1 MKEATMRSALIAL
14 VLVTVAACTQSS
26 ASPSFRPH
34 PNDQQAREFLAHIV
48 NLAEAKDFSALCSH
62 GSLNCDQ
69 NLKDLDAAATV
80 PTTAPL
86 VVGSRDV
93 PDKDRYQGGR
103 LLEVCGLDGAGKAY
117 RSSLLFFGT
126 DDQFTVIEPL
136 YWTSMGYSEP
146 QLAEATTSASRG
158 PEWATCPSGS

>member
-1 MKEATMRSALIAL
+1 MRSALIAL
-14 VLVTVAACTQSS
+14 AFVTLAACTQSS

-34 PNDQQAREFLAHIV
+34 PSDQQAREFLARIV
-48 NLAEAKDFSALCSH
+48 SLAEAKDFSALCTH
-62 GSLNCDQ
+62 GSLNCAQ

-80 PTTAPL
+80 PTTAPI
-86 VVGSRDV
+86 VVGSSDV
-93 PDKDRYQGGR
+93 PDKDPYQGGR

-126 DDQFTVIEPL
+126 DDQFTVIEAL
-136 YWTSMGYSEP
+136 YWTSMGYSGSG
-146 QLAEATTSASRG
+146 LAEATSASPG